1 MVFMTAIDSY
11 TKVMLTVI
19 AASLVWLCV
28 SSGMAETPVQ
38 AQANQ
43 QRVIVAGWQDEKG
56 FVHLLPA
63 HTVGGSAAPAIGL
76 PVRDVR

>member
-1 MVFMTAIDSY
+1 MTSTDWY
-11 TKVMLTVI
+11 TKVMLTLV
-19 AASLVWLCV
+19 AASLMWLCF
-28 SSGMAETPVQ
+28 STALAETPVQ
-38 AQANQ
+38 AQSNQ

-63 HTVGGSAAPAIGL
+63 HAAGATATPAIGI

>member
-1 MVFMTAIDSY
+1 MTSIDRY

-19 AASLVWLCV
+19 AASLVWLCFG
-28 SSGMAETPVQ
+28 SGMVEMPVQ
-38 AQANQ
+38 AQSNQ

-56 FVHLLPA
+56 FVHQLPA
-63 HTVGGSAAPAIGL
+63 QIVGGSATTAIGL

>member
-1 MVFMTAIDSY
+1 MTSIDWY
-11 TKVMLTVI
+11 TRVILTVI
-19 AASLVWLCV
+19 AASLVWLCF

-38 AQANQ
+38 AQSNQ

-63 HTVGGSAAPAIGL
+63 QIVGGSSTTAIGL

>member
-1 MVFMTAIDSY
+1 MTSIDRY
-11 TKVMLTVI
+11 TKVTLTII
-19 AASLVWLCV
+19 AASLVWLCLD
-28 SSGMAETPVQ
+28 SGMVETSAQ
-38 AQANQ
+38 AQPNQ

-63 HTVGGSAAPAIGL
+63 PIVSGISTAAIGL